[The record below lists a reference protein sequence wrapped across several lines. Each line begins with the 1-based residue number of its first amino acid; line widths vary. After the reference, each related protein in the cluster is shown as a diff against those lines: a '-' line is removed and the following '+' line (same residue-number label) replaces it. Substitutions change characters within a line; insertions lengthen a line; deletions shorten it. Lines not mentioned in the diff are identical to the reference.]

1 MIVTDHAIRYV
12 DVVAVRHDGTAP
24 AGPTTVIRLLC
35 LLPGH
40 WSCAPEVSA
49 DRIRLR
55 IALDEDVVRTAVHG
69 TVAAVLADA
78 ALHGWSVAG
87 GGAAA

>member
-1 MIVTDHAIRYV
+1 MIVTDHALRFV
-12 DVVAVRHDGTAP
+12 DVVAVRHDATAP

-40 WSCAPEVSA
+40 WACTPQVAA

-55 IALDEDVVRTAVHG
+55 IALDGDVDHPAVRR

-78 ALHGWSVAG
+78 ALHGWSVPG
-87 GGAAA
+87 GSR

>member
-1 MIVTDHAIRYV
+1 MIVTDPAIRYV

-24 AGPTTVIRLLC
+24 AGPTTVVRLLC

-40 WSCAPEVSA
+40 WDCVPEVAA

-55 IALDEDVVRTAVHG
+55 IALDEDVDRTAVYG

-78 ALHGWSVAG
+78 ALDGWSVPG
-87 GGAAA
+87 